1 MTFADCLELGVDF
14 MDSREGV
21 IFCIQDYCRAKKTGF
36 PVTDGLRVIDS
47 ISGETV
53 GYVEEKTLD
62 KYRSR

>member
-21 IFCIQDYCRAKKTGF
+21 IFCIQDYCRAKKAGL

-53 GYVEEKTLD
+53 GYVDENTLD
-62 KYRSR
+62 KYRR